1 MWHHPAMRL
10 RSRYLGSLVVVCLSG
25 CLYPHGRTPLLPAT
39 PAMAREPAPPG
50 LYQVMLVEAD
60 VPAKMRSGLA
70 WDEKAEE
77 ALADPY
83 LELAVNGRVLWKS
96 PIRRNSTLTRFDDTP
111 SPNVQLDRNAQV
123 EVALWDDDPVG
134 RDPIGIYRGRVFA
147 AGELGDDIPLELEG
161 GTKIRLRLNRPVPMT
176 GAGIAAYEVH
186 NDALVITRV
195 LPDSPA
201 ERAGLAAG
209 DRVVTLDGV
218 GVRKLG
224 RRVAEGKL
232 ATATEQ
238 SVRLGVLRGGG
249 QREVVLSAG
258 PIWLRGPAER

>member
-1 MWHHPAMRL
+1 MRL
-10 RSRYLGSLVVVCLSG
+10 RTRSLGSLVVACLAG

-39 PAMAREPAPPG
+39 PAMAHEAAPKG
-50 LYQVMLVEAD
+50 LYQIMLVEAD
-60 VPAKMRSGLA
+60 VPPKMRSGLP
-70 WDEKAEE
+70 WDEKQEE

-83 LELAVNGRVLWKS
+83 LEIALNGRVLWKS
-96 PIRRNSTLTRFDDTP
+96 PTHPNATLTRFDDTP
-111 SPNVQLDRNAQV
+111 SPNVQLDRNDQV
-123 EVALWDDDPVG
+123 ELALWDDDPVG
-134 RDPIGIYRGRVFA
+134 RDPIGMYRGRVFA

-176 GAGIAAYEVH
+176 GTGIADYEVH
-186 NDALVITRV
+186 NDSLVLVKV

-201 ERAGLAAG
+201 ARAGLAPG
-209 DRVVTLDGV
+209 DRVVSLDGV

-224 RRVAEGKL
+224 RRLAEGKL

-238 SVRLGVLRGGG
+238 AVRLGVTRGGG

-258 PIWLRGPAER
+258 PIWLRGPAGR